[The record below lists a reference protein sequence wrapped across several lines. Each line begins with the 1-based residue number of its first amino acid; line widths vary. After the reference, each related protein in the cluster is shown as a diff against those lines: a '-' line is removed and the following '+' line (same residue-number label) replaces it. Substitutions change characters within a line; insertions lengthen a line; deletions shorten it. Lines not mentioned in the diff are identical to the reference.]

1 MPTERVAALQEMP
14 CGSGAS
20 MPPGL
25 LAFACPHS
33 TSEFRAGDL
42 QPILADDAGHPSP
55 QAPALCCVRFPS
67 TTQWSAIGF
76 VLAFILI
83 YLPVLLGLHRMLGGV
98 RPRWAFPFVA
108 AFLGIAPTAFIL
120 FYLGGGVRS
129 LVSQEASLFYAM
141 FAVVGLIIGIGYTR
155 IYANIA

>member
-1 MPTERVAALQEMP
+1 VKSAPFKLALLCIVAWLTGVLAYVGALALFYRQSIS
-14 CGSGAS
+14 SGDFVAV
-20 MPPGL
+20 L
-25 LAFACPHS
+25 
-33 TSEFRAGDL
+33 
-42 QPILADDAGHPSP
+42 
-55 QAPALCCVRFPS
+55 
-67 TTQWSAIGF
+67 QWSAIGF

-141 FAVVGLIIGIGYTR
+141 FAVDGLIIGIGYTR